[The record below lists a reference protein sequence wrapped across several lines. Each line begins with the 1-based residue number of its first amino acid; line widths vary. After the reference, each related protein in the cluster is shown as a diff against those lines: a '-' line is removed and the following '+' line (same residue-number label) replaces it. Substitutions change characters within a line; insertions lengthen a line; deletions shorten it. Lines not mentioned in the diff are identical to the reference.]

1 MGGVGF
7 KLSAPQEYILTSTK
21 EINLFLAGVGCFVGE
36 TLVRTDKGL
45 RPIKDI
51 ESGERVLS
59 VDVGK
64 GTAEF
69 MPVLETFK
77 YRSFGIN
84 QDCVIFTTRTSKIVC
99 TENHEFYFR
108 GTWTAAGDIAR
119 RIMARSSQHAEVL
132 LCEQHG
138 ATTDNRVRAGQ
149 RKKPKSGDN
158 EDGENRQRVFWNV
171 DKARW
176 SDDYGKHSP
185 PCCSGVDTK
194 PNGAGNRKPQRPQQE
209 EQRGFKFGVDDAKGQ
224 YGSLLQNSIAVG
236 VSGGRPSRQQ
246 VIRSGSYGN
255 SAGGKSRCIRESVSG
270 KIRCIQGDDFA
281 YCQPK
286 ELAACSIELSDIL
299 VAEIVSLD
307 VDVYDLCVQKNH
319 NYCITEENILVHNSG
334 KTHLGG
340 LVSGT
345 FIQRFPHIRGFIGAN
360 FFNQLNTSTMLRI
373 REVWKELFNWEA
385 DRDYVVGKQP
395 PKGFSMEGHNFDR
408 YDGIVS
414 FKNGAIVFIGSLDN
428 AKAHDGKEFGWAI
441 LDETKD
447 TREQDVKEVILTRMR
462 QTGMDFQGKGF
473 NPLYILTSP
482 AKVQWL
488 NEWFELDEY
497 RAEIE
502 GSIYSENTFFAKE
515 QKNKCIAI
523 SSTYHNQINLPEG
536 YIDRIKDNNPDERAK
551 ALIYANPFTKTGGE
565 FYSSFSAARH
575 VGRVEY
581 KPELP
586 IHISFD
592 QNVVPYITATLW
604 QVEQSEKGWDL
615 RNFDEFCLPN
625 PNNTSERLCEAIIAK
640 YGDRC
645 KSMFF
650 YGDASGHSRSTKSE
664 ETDYQIVE
672 RMLRKWLHHGSDRT
686 ERKNPPV
693 IKRRDFINNI
703 FEGKTR
709 WKILIDEACKKMVV
723 DLTYIKQDPNG
734 KKWKEKVKDE
744 ISGQTYEKYGHVGD
758 SMDYIICEVAAS
770 DFERF
775 CEG

>member
-7 KLSAPQEYILTSTK
+7 KLSAPQEYVLTSTK
-21 EINLFLAGVGCFVGE
+21 EINLFLAGVG
-36 TLVRTDKGL
+36 
-45 RPIKDI
+45 
-51 ESGERVLS
+51 
-59 VDVGK
+59 
-64 GTAEF
+64 
-69 MPVLETFK
+69 
-77 YRSFGIN
+77 
-84 QDCVIFTTRTSKIVC
+84 
-99 TENHEFYFR
+99 
-108 GTWTAAGDIAR
+108 
-119 RIMARSSQHAEVL
+119 
-132 LCEQHG
+132 
-138 ATTDNRVRAGQ
+138 
-149 RKKPKSGDN
+149 
-158 EDGENRQRVFWNV
+158 
-171 DKARW
+171 
-176 SDDYGKHSP
+176 
-185 PCCSGVDTK
+185 
-194 PNGAGNRKPQRPQQE
+194 
-209 EQRGFKFGVDDAKGQ
+209 
-224 YGSLLQNSIAVG
+224 
-236 VSGGRPSRQQ
+236 
-246 VIRSGSYGN
+246 
-255 SAGGKSRCIRESVSG
+255 
-270 KIRCIQGDDFA
+270 
-281 YCQPK
+281 
-286 ELAACSIELSDIL
+286 
-299 VAEIVSLD
+299 
-307 VDVYDLCVQKNH
+307 
-319 NYCITEENILVHNSG
+319 SG

-340 LVSGT
+340 LISGSY
-345 FIQRFPHIRGFIGAN
+345 IQKFPHIRGFIGAN
-360 FFNQLNTSTMLRI
+360 TYNQLNTSTMLRI

-395 PKGFSMEGHNFDR
+395 PAGFSKEGHNFDR

-462 QTGMDFQGKGF
+462 QTGMYFHGRGF

-488 NEWFELDEY
+488 NEWFELDEC

-515 QKNKCIAI
+515 QENKCIAI

-586 IHISFD
+586 IHVSFD

-770 DFERF
+770 DFDRF